1 MLVPMT
7 EGRAGW
13 RHQGVCRLEFLL
25 DTALRLHD
33 GMMLDT
39 VLRLSDGMMLDTV
52 LTLHGGE
59 E

>member
-13 RHQGVCRLEFLL
+13 RHQGVCRLKFLL
-25 DTALRLHD
+25 DTA
-33 GMMLDT
+33 
-39 VLRLSDGMMLDTV
+39 LRLSDGMMLDTV

>member
-25 DTALRLHD
+25 DTALGLH
-33 GMMLDT
+33 
-39 VLRLSDGMMLDTV
+39 DGMMLDTV